1 MVQVGPPVADR
12 RPLEHGLGAKR
23 APDVE
28 GSCGEGR
35 WASSASCWQEVSK
48 GQGQYTCVHAQ
59 VCEHSLGSRVEMG
72 DFHDHLGPEKGQEV
86 AL

>member
-1 MVQVGPPVADR
+1 MGQLCFLLAS
-12 RPLEHGLGAKR
+12 E
-23 APDVE
+23 
-28 GSCGEGR
+28 S
-35 WASSASCWQEVSK
+35 WAVSK
-48 GQGQYTCVHAQ
+48 GQGQYTCVHAH

>member
-35 WASSASCWQEVSK
+35 WASSASCWPVNPGQSLRDRGSTRVYMHTYVSI
-48 GQGQYTCVHAQ
+48 H
-59 VCEHSLGSRVEMG
+59 
-72 DFHDHLGPEKGQEV
+72 
-86 AL
+86 